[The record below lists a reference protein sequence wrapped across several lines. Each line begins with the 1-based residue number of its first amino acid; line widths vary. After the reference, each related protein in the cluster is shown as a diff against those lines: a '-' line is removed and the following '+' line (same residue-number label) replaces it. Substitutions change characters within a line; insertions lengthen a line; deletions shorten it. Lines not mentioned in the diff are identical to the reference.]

1 MSKTV
6 YRGNPSE
13 NKGLRPSGVRGLPG
27 LGGTGVDPNVAR
39 EERETLITCT
49 FYDGTTLQY
58 RGNPEEAIDWDEVVE
73 EYAEPS
79 DQADNP
85 RPSSGNRAHGTAQQS
100 SKHKGRAAE
109 PNPDALWHT
118 PNREAWATVGGKHYP
133 VQSDEFRHWLAGRYY
148 ACNKEPASGY
158 KLDELVNANAAEALF
173 KGPEHRVHLRTARQ
187 GDTIWLDLADE
198 EGRAVRIDKEGWHV
212 VPASK
217 VMPKFCRPPNMRPLP
232 EPLQDEADASQL
244 RSVLNLPDEKA
255 YRLLLTWLSFA
266 MVPDK
271 PYPIVAVSG
280 PAGAAKS
287 SFAEFVRTAID
298 PNEVPLVGMPRRE
311 DLPAFAKNNPVLCFD
326 NLSTIQPH
334 LADELC
340 RLATGGGLGGRR
352 LYTNDG
358 EATFNARRPVVLTG
372 INDVATRGDLADR
385 TIVIR
390 LEKIPEIGRRT
401 DADVREAFGHAHPGI
416 LASLLEMVVMGLRR
430 LGDVTRER
438 RRLPRMADFAEWGF
452 AVAPAIGWSADDFA
466 SAYWANRNDAFEAA
480 IEDDPIAQPI
490 LSMLEGREQK
500 VWQGTT
506 LQLLTK
512 LKGPLGD
519 VARAPGFPQSS
530 VALGKALSRIEPAL
544 AARGVSMHRERVTAG
559 TRITLQMSG

>member
-1 MSKTV
+1 
-6 YRGNPSE
+6 
-13 NKGLRPSGVRGLPG
+13 LR
-27 LGGTGVDPNVAR
+27 
-39 EERETLITCT
+39 
-49 FYDGTTLQY
+49 
-58 RGNPEEAIDWDEVVE
+58 
-73 EYAEPS
+73 
-79 DQADNP
+79 
-85 RPSSGNRAHGTAQQS
+85 
-100 SKHKGRAAE
+100 
-109 PNPDALWHT
+109 
-118 PNREAWATVGGKHYP
+118 
-133 VQSDEFRHWLAGRYY
+133 
-148 ACNKEPASGY
+148 
-158 KLDELVNANAAEALF
+158 
-173 KGPEHRVHLRTARQ
+173 
-187 GDTIWLDLADE
+187 
-198 EGRAVRIDKEGWHV
+198 
-212 VPASK
+212 
-217 VMPKFCRPPNMRPLP
+217 
-232 EPLQDEADASQL
+232 DEADASQL
-244 RSVLNLPDEKA
+244 CAVLNLPDEKA
-255 YRLLLTWLSFA
+255 YQLLLTWLSFA
-266 MVPDK
+266 IVPDK
-271 PYPIVAVSG
+271 PYPIIAVSG

-466 SAYWANRNDAFEAA
+466 SAYWANRNEAFEAA
-480 IEDDPIAQPI
+480 IEDDPIAPHI
-490 LSMLEGREQK
+490 LSLLEGQSERS
-500 VWQGTT
+500 WRGTT
-506 LQLLTK
+506 EQLWTK
-512 LKGPLGD
+512 IRDMAGEA
-519 VARAPGFPQSS
+519 ARAMNFPQSA
-530 VALGKALSRIEPAL
+530 VALGKSLRRLEPAL
-544 AARGVSMHRERVTAG
+544 AARGVTMERERVTAG
-559 TRITLQMSG
+559 TRITLRAA